1 MSAAAAPAEAAAQ
14 SEASVIVGGPAAP
27 LKKRLAIGVS
37 GLGNDDRF
45 KSNSESTGDQA
56 LDLILF
62 AREKKWRYTVPPS
75 LDNYESLKHAA
86 AAREKEEAEKAEAV
100 AAAAAAAAEAE
111 AAAKKKAKR
120 RAGGKSGKDEA
131 AIEDA
136 VPEVVVDDGYPPP
149 DPPSVWSVV
158 AGAGL
163 IAANRLRVVRIH
175 GSTSYRNQPAE
186 DNWTHFV
193 GEVDGSRYRVGGAA
207 RPELEV
213 HIVGVGAKNLMI
225 VEEKEQ
231 DVAAAED
238 DEDADAPGE
247 KKKKGAKGKAVKKGK
262 GKKKKKKGA
271 EEDAAAAVLDLPKDE
286 SGGSGVEV
294 FFDPVKCTYIIHEE
308 VEDKLILL
316 FRNDPVKALQVDS
329 ASIKY
334 FDLKINA
341 MDHFRSRIWR
351 RFVRVHLRHRIWD
364 RQRFAELTTRWDEK
378 RKKQKEADA
387 QALHSDTDSNPPSD
401 EEDNKKI
408 SNLPAVA
415 RRKGGKS
422 GKKSGGSGSE
432 SEREK

>member
-1 MSAAAAPAEAAAQ
+1 MSAAGADAAAAAAPQ
-14 SEASVIVGGPAAP
+14 SESALTNLPIR
-27 LKKRLAIGVS
+27 KRLAIGVS

-45 KSNSESTGDQA
+45 TTTSESTGDQA

-62 AREKKWRYTVPPS
+62 AREKKWRYTVPPARENAEC
-75 LDNYESLKHAA
+75 LRLVQE
-86 AAREKEEAEKAEAV
+86 AREKEEAEKVAL
-100 AAAAAAAAEAE
+100 AAASAAAEAEAE
-111 AAAKKKAKR
+111 AAAKKKTKR

-131 AIEDA
+131 NVEEAE
-136 VPEVVVDDGYPPP
+136 PEVVVDDGYPPP

-158 AGAGL
+158 AGSGL
-163 IAANRLRVVRIH
+163 IAANRLRVVRIQ

-213 HIVGVGAKNLMI
+213 HIVGVGAKNLII
-225 VEEKEQ
+225 VEEQ
-231 DVAAAED
+231 DVVAAAED
-238 DEDADAPGE
+238 DEDAPGG
-247 KKKKGAKGKAVKKGK
+247 KKKKGAKAKVVKK

-271 EEDAAAAVLDLPKDE
+271 AEDAAPTVLDLPKDE
-286 SGGSGVEV
+286 SGGNGVEV

-334 FDLKINA
+334 FDLNVNA
-341 MDHFRSRIWR
+341 MDNFRSRIWR
-351 RFVRVHLRHRIWD
+351 RFVRVHLKHRVWD
-364 RQRFAELTTRWDEK
+364 RQRFAELTARWDEK
-378 RKKQKEADA
+378 KKKQKEADA

-408 SNLPAVA
+408 SNLAAVA
-415 RRKGGKS
+415 KRKGGKS
-422 GKKSGGSGSE
+422 GKKTAGSGSE